1 MKKSLLLTTT
11 LAATIGTAGL
21 AASGHDANAAEQGID
36 QVKLAAMAQHN
47 DPSLNQHPIEE
58 GSYEYNFTL
67 DGVSYNFWSD
77 GVYFGWSYN
86 SFGQASS
93 HDHSTVAQPTQMA
106 DVSGLASQQSYSNG
120 AATTQQ
126 TTGQAP
132 KQQSAPSYS
141 TQPTSTGSVKLANG
155 NTAGSYGTRAAQEM
169 ASRTGVPAST
179 WEAIIARESNGQLH
193 ARNASGASG
202 LFQTMPGWGSTST
215 YEGQIAAATKAYN
228 AQGLSAWGM

>member
-36 QVKLAAMAQHN
+36 QVKLAEMAQHN

-86 SFGQASS
+86 GFGQTTS
-93 HDHSTVAQPTQMA
+93 HNHSTVAQPTQMA
-106 DVSGLASQQSYSNG
+106 DFSQQASQQTYSYGPS
-120 AATTQQ
+120 TTQQ

-132 KQQSAPSYS
+132 RQQAAPSYS
-141 TQPTSTGSVKLANG
+141 TQSTSTGSVRLANG
-155 NTAGSYGTRAAQEM
+155 NTAGNYGSRAAQEM
-169 ASRTGVPAST
+169 AQRTGVSASV
-179 WEAIIARESNGQLH
+179 WETIIARESNGQL
-193 ARNASGASG
+193 NAHNPSGASG
-202 LFQTMPGWGSTST
+202 LFQTMPGWGSTNT
-215 YEGQIAAATKAYN
+215 YEEQIAAATKAYN

>member
-67 DGVSYNFWSD
+67 DGVSYNFWSN
-77 GVYFGWSYN
+77 GVQFGWSYN
-86 SFGQASS
+86 GFGQASS

-120 AATTQQ
+120 PSTTQQ
-126 TTGQAP
+126 ATSQAP
-132 KQQSAPSYS
+132 KQQTAPSYT
-141 TQPTSTGSVKLANG
+141 TQSTSTRSVKLANG

-169 ASRTGVPAST
+169 ASRTGVSASV
-179 WEAIIARESNGQLH
+179 WETIIARESNGQLH

>member
-11 LAATIGTAGL
+11 LAATIGTGFV
-21 AASGHDANAAEQGID
+21 ASAHDANAAEQNID
-36 QVKLAAMAQHN
+36 QAKLAEMAQHN

-67 DGVSYNFWSD
+67 DGVSYSFWSD

-86 SFGQASS
+86 GFGQSS
-93 HDHSTVAQPTQMA
+93 NHDHASVAQPTQMA
-106 DVSGLASQQSYSNG
+106 DVSGQASQQSYSNG
-120 AATTQQ
+120 PSATQQ
-126 TTGQAP
+126 TSGQAP
-132 KQQSAPSYS
+132 KQQAAPSYQTAS
-141 TQPTSTGSVKLANG
+141 TSTGSVRLANG

-179 WEAIIARESNGQLH
+179 WEAIIARESNGQLN